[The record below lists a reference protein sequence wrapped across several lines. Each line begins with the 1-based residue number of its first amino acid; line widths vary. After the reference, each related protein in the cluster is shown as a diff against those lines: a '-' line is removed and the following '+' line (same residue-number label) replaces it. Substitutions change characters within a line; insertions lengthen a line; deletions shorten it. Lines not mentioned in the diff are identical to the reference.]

1 MTFLHPAFLY
11 YMLPVLMVLFG
22 LLLTQ
27 KESQEHYF
35 SQDVMDKLRVSANSL
50 TLKARNALFFLVG
63 VLLIVA
69 LAEPVIENG
78 TMKVKSSSADILIA
92 LDISDSML
100 AQDVYPNRLGL
111 AKKKALQLL
120 QEATKDRVGV
130 IAFAKNSYLVSPL
143 SFDSRAVSFLLSKL
157 DTTSIT
163 QKGTNFLT
171 MLKTVAR
178 SDTNTDKKYLLV
190 LSDGGD
196 EDDFSREIA
205 YAKENSIVVY
215 VLGIGTESGAPIK
228 QEDGSFIKYNGDII
242 ISSLNE
248 AISRLATE
256 TGGTYIQNTTSSKDI
271 EAMLKEIIHNSE
283 HKEMKS
289 QEIQRYIA
297 LFYYPVALAMIILL
311 IALSSINLKKRYN
324 LPASVFILFILML
337 NSIPSEAGLL
347 DFMQLQDAKK
357 FYDAQ
362 EYNASGEL
370 YEKYAKQS
378 NNPQAYYDAANA
390 YYKEKNYLKALSLYS
405 QAKLQDKYQVAKKLS
420 NMGNA
425 FVRLGT
431 KNTLEKA
438 VKYYERSLKIKE
450 DKETREDLEAV
461 KKALED
467 AKEKAKKEQQNK
479 ENKDKNQ
486 DSKERK
492 TDEQGNNQDKDES
505 KKNKNKNSNKEDK
518 SKKKQ
523 PNDDS
528 KSDDK
533 KQNKGEKSDEE
544 SGGDDKNQ
552 KDQNNGGDTKQQA
565 KEIKD
570 KAKKE
575 QTKDKNKDKN
585 GNAQSSESK
594 KEMSNAEEDKWIDKL
609 NSQQN
614 TYLYRLNEQ
623 TIENEDKNE
632 KPW

>member
-1 MTFLHPAFLY
+1 MIFLHPEFLY
-11 YMLPVLMVLFG
+11 YMLPVLIVLFG
-22 LLLTQ
+22 FLLTQ

-78 TMKVKSSSADILIA
+78 TIKVKSSSADIIIA

-100 AQDVYPNRLGL
+100 AQDVYPDRLGL
-111 AKKKALQLL
+111 AKKKALYLL
-120 QEATKDRVGV
+120 QKATKDRVGV

-143 SFDSRAVSFLLSKL
+143 SFDNRAVSFLLSKL

-171 MLKTVAR
+171 MLKTVAK
-178 SDTNTDKKYLLV
+178 SDTNTDKKYLLI

-196 EDDFSREIA
+196 ENDFSREIA
-205 YAKENSIVVY
+205 YAKKNSIVVY
-215 VLGIGTESGAPIK
+215 VLGMGTEAGAPIK
-228 QEDGSFIKYNGDII
+228 QEDGSFIKYDGDII

-248 AISRLATE
+248 AISKLAIE

-271 EAMLKEIIHNSE
+271 KTMLKEIIDNSE
-283 HKEMKS
+283 HKELKS

-297 LFYYPVALAMIILL
+297 LFYYPIALALIILL
-311 IALSSINLKKRYN
+311 IALSSISLKKKYN
-324 LPASVFILFILML
+324 LPASVFVLFVLML
-337 NSIPSEAGLL
+337 SSTPSEAGLL
-347 DFMQLQDAKK
+347 DFMQLKDAKK
-357 FYDAQ
+357 LYDTQ
-362 EYNASGEL
+362 DYNASGKL
-370 YEKYAKQS
+370 YEEYAKQS
-378 NNPQAYYDAANA
+378 NSPQAYYDAGNA

-438 VKYYERSLKIKE
+438 LKYYEQSLKIKE
-450 DKETREDLEAV
+450 NKETREDLEAV
-461 KKALED
+461 KKALE
-467 AKEKAKKEQQNK
+467 KEKEKSKKNKKEKNK
-479 ENKDKNQ
+479 EKDKET
-486 DSKERK
+486 KERK
-492 TDEQGNNQDKDES
+492 TDEQGDNQDKAD
-505 KKNKNKNSNKEDK
+505 KTKNKNKNSKKEDK
-518 SKKKQ
+518 TKKNK
-523 PNDDS
+523 PNDNS

-533 KQNKGEKSDEE
+533 KQDNNKKSDEKAD
-544 SGGDDKNQ
+544 GDEKNQ
-552 KDQNNGGDTKQQA
+552 KDQNKGGDTKQQA

-570 KAKKE
+570 KTKKE
-575 QTKDKNKDKN
+575 ETKDKNKDKN
-585 GNAQSSESK
+585 GNSQAEKSK
-594 KEMSNAEEDKWIDKL
+594 KEMSKAEEDKWINKL
-609 NSQQN
+609 NSHQN